1 MLGIVTLPATGVPL
15 SVTTMPLRSFFF
27 HSPQNISDSAIPTKI
42 RNGRTFNNRV
52 MAQVSP
58 APSSYFLNKSLCEP
72 VRVSV
77 NMSAS
82 PEIL

>member
-1 MLGIVTLPATGVPL
+1 MSIG
-15 SVTTMPLRSFFF
+15 S
-27 HSPQNISDSAIPTKI
+27 
-42 RNGRTFNNRV
+42 TFNSKV
-52 MAQVSP
+52 MAQAFF

-82 PEIL
+82 PEILYLSRMSLIIVFAFL

>member
-1 MLGIVTLPATGVPL
+1 MVSL
-15 SVTTMPLRSFFF
+15 SNQPKGLCIKVSSWSVREDAIGSIEIQTAAAAVFF
-27 HSPQNISDSAIPTKI
+27 
-42 RNGRTFNNRV
+42 
-52 MAQVSP
+52 
-58 APSSYFLNKSLCEP
+58 YFLNKSLCEP